1 MFCQANLGWF
11 ACLPAGEPRPL
22 GLTLGNGLD
31 VTIEPALGAFAR
43 DALTAKDPAP
53 VAARHLLS
61 AGSPLWDKL
70 ADIVATQTANAA
82 WREIGVPGRPNVV
95 TGQPSS
101 IGLLDPAGRPRYQGV
116 DESVAGTALDSG
128 WLGGS
133 LTLGKRF
140 RFASD
145 LYVSLLTLGK
155 RFRFA
160 SDLDVSLLIY
170 ADKDAALAGQASNP
184 LAGGGV
190 SVTGRTSRGA
200 ELKLRIGAGRDQA
213 GGAAGFFLLQIGPD
227 IPPAPVTDRP

>member
-1 MFCQANLGWF
+1 M
-11 ACLPAGEPRPL
+11 
-22 GLTLGNGLD
+22 
-31 VTIEPALGAFAR
+31 
-43 DALTAKDPAP
+43 
-53 VAARHLLS
+53 AARHLLS

-70 ADIVATQTANAA
+70 ADIVATQAANAA

-133 LTLGKRF
+133 
-140 RFASD
+140 
-145 LYVSLLTLGK
+145 LTLGK

>member
-1 MFCQANLGWF
+1 M
-11 ACLPAGEPRPL
+11 
-22 GLTLGNGLD
+22 
-31 VTIEPALGAFAR
+31 
-43 DALTAKDPAP
+43 
-53 VAARHLLS
+53 
-61 AGSPLWDKL
+61 
-70 ADIVATQTANAA
+70 
-82 WREIGVPGRPNVV
+82 PGRPNVV

-116 DESVAGTALDSG
+116 DESVAGPALDSG

-145 LYVSLLTLGK
+145 L
-155 RFRFA
+155 
-160 SDLDVSLLIY
+160 DVSLLIH
-170 ADKDAALAGQASNP
+170 ADKDAALAGQASNL

-200 ELKLRIGAGRDQA
+200 ELKLRIGAVRDQA

-227 IPPAPVTDRP
+227 IPPTAVTDRP